1 VIASANNPAVVVV
14 TLGLAMSASPFGI
27 LGVVVLLG
35 SRRPLA
41 NAWAFTI
48 GWATSITVFGLV
60 TYRLAAQSSTSTSTS
75 TSTSRSTSAA
85 TISQA
90 ALGFA
95 LGAVLLVLGL
105 RLWLTRH
112 RQGKSSS
119 EPKWMTQAER
129 ISPVFAFG
137 LGLFLPTWGM
147 IVPAVG
153 QIAGAGLSRGAS
165 LALFG
170 VFVLMAT
177 STLLLPV
184 LVYTFRRQWSASM
197 LAGWQA
203 WLLTNARAVIAVICL
218 VLGILMALRGAAAL
232 L

>member
-1 VIASANNPAVVVV
+1 RRTGPRPRLTESRTACECVAARAAVGPGHPSYSVVPPGVEGASAQERSSLVIASANNPAVVVV

-75 TSTSRSTSAA
+75 TSTSASAAAA

-153 QIAGAGLSRGAS
+153 QIAVA
-165 LALFG
+165 
-170 VFVLMAT
+170 
-177 STLLLPV
+177 
-184 LVYTFRRQWSASM
+184 
-197 LAGWQA
+197 
-203 WLLTNARAVIAVICL
+203 
-218 VLGILMALRGAAAL
+218 
-232 L
+232 